1 MKVFF
6 GELPV
11 GSHRANAPRGG
22 VPARTGRRKAER
34 KQPGKA
40 GVLVALSMVF
50 AISLAVGWYFLNRIE
65 VVEGIKVTATKPD
78 TFEVNW
84 KPNNA
89 DSYIVKVFED
99 KEGDEEIASVEA
111 RNAPA
116 TVSDLP
122 ILDPGTPVFVTVT
135 TVKDGETETSKP
147 IQTWLK
153 PQKINTLSSPV
164 ASPNTVTLKWSETKN
179 TLKYQIQRA
188 DNKEFTKGLAT
199 KITEDAN
206 NRIIIHG
213 LNPDTNYYWRVR
225 AINEKS
231 KGDYSEPIKAATTAK
246 TLDINIGTYN
256 ICSESCGG
264 IKDRRWRMADLVAE
278 NDIDILA
285 LQEAGGKRVGPVVAK
300 AFASQKTGLTRASG
314 GAKTRYLFYDSKR
327 FRQLDGDWFTFG
339 RKVHGTTWAKF
350 EDRRSGIRFIVAS
363 VHLSNNGSDTGRAEQ
378 TKKIFTEISKVNK
391 EKLPVFFAG
400 DFNSHRRHRLDG
412 PEEVM
417 NSKGYVNALELVD
430 GKAVNAEVTSFR
442 SFSTQIKRKG
452 LHVDKVYVPKGTKIK
467 SWKLFFKSSNGKYSG
482 GKFSDHNP
490 LKAEISIKIAN
501 PK

>member
-1 MKVFF
+1 M
-6 GELPV
+6 
-11 GSHRANAPRGG
+11 GSHRATAPRAGLPSG
-22 VPARTGRRKAER
+22 DGRRKAKR
-34 KQPGKA
+34 KRPGKA
-40 GVLVALSMVF
+40 KGVAAVSMVL
-50 AISLAVGWYFLNRIE
+50 AMSLAVGWYLFNRID
-65 VVEGIKVTATKPD
+65 VVEGIKVMATKPD
-78 TFEVNW
+78 TFEVSW
-84 KPNNA
+84 KPNSA
-89 DSYIVKVFED
+89 DSYIVKVSED
-99 KEGDEEIASVEA
+99 TAGDVEIASVESGDS
-111 RNAPA
+111 PA

-135 TVKDGETETSKP
+135 TVKDGETATSKP
-147 IQTWLK
+147 IRTWLK
-153 PQKINTLSSPV
+153 PQKINTLSSPL
-164 ASPNTVTLKWSETKN
+164 ASPNTVTLKWSETRN

-188 DNKEFTKGLAT
+188 NNIEFTEGLAT

-206 NRIIIHG
+206 NRIIIRG
-213 LNPDTNYYWRVR
+213 LNPNTTYYWRVR

-231 KGDYSEPIKAATTAK
+231 KGDYSTPIKAATTAK

-256 ICSESCGG
+256 ICSESCAG

-300 AFASQKTGLTRASG
+300 AFASQKTGLTRAAG
-314 GAKTRYLFYDSKR
+314 GAKTRYLFYDAKR

-363 VHLSNNGSDTGRAEQ
+363 VHLSNTGSDTGRADQ
-378 TKKIFTEISKVNK
+378 TKRVFAEINKVNK

-412 PEEVM
+412 PEKVM
-417 NSKGYVNALELVD
+417 KAKGYVNALELVD
-430 GKAVNAEVTSFR
+430 GKPVNAEVTSFR
-442 SFSTQIKRKG
+442 SFSTQIKRNG
-452 LHVDKVYVPKGTKIK
+452 LHVDKVYVPKGTEIK
-467 SWKLFFKSSNGKYSG
+467 SWKLFFKSDDGRYSG